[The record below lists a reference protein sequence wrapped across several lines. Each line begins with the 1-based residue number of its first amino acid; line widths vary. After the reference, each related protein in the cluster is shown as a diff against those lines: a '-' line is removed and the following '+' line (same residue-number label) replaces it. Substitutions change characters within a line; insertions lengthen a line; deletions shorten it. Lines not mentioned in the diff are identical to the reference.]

1 MSHSIA
7 APIVTSQ
14 TLMLSI
20 GAGGHRQRAAND
32 NGSALPE
39 PDAQSD
45 RLLAAAL
52 TCLSEHGLRAAQEAH
67 DRAERAF
74 LAGERANCDWWLG
87 VCKMLDRR
95 LANGLSDKLEAC
107 TAL

>member
-1 MSHSIA
+1 MPYSIA
-7 APIVTSQ
+7 APIVTSR
-14 TLMLSI
+14 TLMVRI
-20 GAGGHRQRAAND
+20 GADGFHRRAHND

-45 RLLAAAL
+45 MLLAAAL
-52 TCLSEHGLRAAQEAH
+52 KCLTQHGLRAAQEAH

-87 VCKMLDRR
+87 VCRMLDRR
-95 LANGLSDKLEAC
+95 LANDLCERFEARA
-107 TAL
+107 TR

>member
-1 MSHSIA
+1 MPHSQA
-7 APIVTSQ
+7 APIITSQ
-14 TLMLSI
+14 TLMVSI
-20 GAGGHRQRAAND
+20 GAGGFHRRAHND

-45 RLLAAAL
+45 MLLAAAL
-52 TCLSEHGLRAAQEAH
+52 KCLTEHGLRAAQEAH

-87 VCKMLDRR
+87 VCRMLDRR
-95 LANGLSDKLEAC
+95 LANGLCEKFEAC

>member
-14 TLMLSI
+14 ALMVSI
-20 GAGGHRQRAAND
+20 VAGGHRQRAAND

-45 RLLAAAL
+45 MLLAAAL
-52 TCLSEHGLRAAQEAH
+52 KCLTQHGLRAAQEAH

-87 VCKMLDRR
+87 VCRMLDRR
-95 LANGLSDKLEAC
+95 LANDLCERFEARA
-107 TAL
+107 TL

>member
-1 MSHSIA
+1 MPHSQV

-14 TLMLSI
+14 TLMVSI
-20 GAGGHRQRAAND
+20 GAGGFHRRAHND

-45 RLLAAAL
+45 MLLAAAL
-52 TCLSEHGLRAAQEAH
+52 KCLTEHGLRAAQEAH

-87 VCKMLDRR
+87 VCRMLDRR
-95 LANGLSDKLEAC
+95 LANGLCEKFEAR

>member
-1 MSHSIA
+1 MPHSQV

-14 TLMLSI
+14 TLMVSI
-20 GAGGHRQRAAND
+20 GAGGFHPRAHND

-45 RLLAAAL
+45 MLLAAAL
-52 TCLSEHGLRAAQEAH
+52 KCLTEHGLRAAQEAH

-87 VCKMLDRR
+87 VCRMLDRR
-95 LANGLSDKLEAC
+95 LANGLCEKFEAR